1 MKVGLLSKLPHC
13 KPHVDAIRELGFQV
27 KKLGPSPT
35 SIPQSVDI
43 LVVRVDSVSHGGDA
57 VARKWARST
66 KKPVVYENGVS
77 GIRRELSAMVAKN
90 NNLRTP
96 PSGVPWS
103 EAFSDDQF
111 VEAYREVKE
120 GFVQSPE
127 ATGLTNGCKAEDFDW
142 KEFTYKVEPNF
153 KWHGQPVHSLIFF
166 YLNFHKGFVP
176 YKRDVNKVY
185 KALTGKS
192 INTATMCLVA
202 WYLHFDPPVNAPRG
216 GKRVLPPPVEPGTE
230 KGVEIVDLS
239 GQPEGIRSPDRAPE
253 RDLEVS
259 VDSNTQAI
267 LEVMDDLSTFK
278 KEIRA
283 EVESHINR
291 AHGHMAAG
299 IKALEERVAFRLDQT
314 PDSDLETRIKALE
327 LGASETLRQA
337 QTGARMA
344 VEAMG
349 EELRSDIS
357 NAFDALAAEQP
368 SGDVSP
374 NPLAALEQVK
384 AALKAAGFTGTL
396 TLTIE

>member
-35 SIPQSVDI
+35 IIPQSVDI

-77 GIRRELSAMVAKN
+77 GIRRELSAMVTEN

-96 PSGVPWS
+96 PKGVPWAD
-103 EAFSDDQF
+103 AFSDDQF

-127 ATGLTNGCKAEDFDW
+127 TAALTNGCKAEDFDW
-142 KEFTYKVEPNF
+142 KEFTYRVEPNF
-153 KWHGQPVHSLIFF
+153 KWHGQPIHSLIYF
-166 YLNFHKGFVP
+166 YLSFHSGFVP

-192 INTATMCLVA
+192 IKTHAMCLVA
-202 WYLHFDPPVNAPRG
+202 WYLHFDPPINAPRG
-216 GKRVLPPPVEPGTE
+216 VPKKAAPSPTTEPGTE
-230 KGVEIVDLS
+230 KNAES
-239 GQPEGIRSPDRAPE
+239 APAPE

-278 KEIRA
+278 NEIRA
-283 EVESHINR
+283 DMAQIGAGLESR
-291 AHGHMAAG
+291 L
-299 IKALEERVAFRLDQT
+299 KALEERVTQVRLDQIS
-314 PDSDLETRIKALE
+314 DSDLGSRIKALE

-344 VEAMG
+344 VAEMR
-349 EELRSDIS
+349 EELRVDIS
-357 NAFDALAAEQP
+357 NAFDALAAEAQ
-368 SGDVSP
+368 SAS
-374 NPLAALEQVK
+374 NPASNPFAALEQVK